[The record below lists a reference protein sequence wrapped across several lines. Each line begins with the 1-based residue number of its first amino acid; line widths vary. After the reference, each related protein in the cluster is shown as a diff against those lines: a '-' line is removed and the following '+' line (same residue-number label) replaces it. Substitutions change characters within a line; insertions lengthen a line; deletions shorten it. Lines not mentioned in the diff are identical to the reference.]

1 MNKKSRIVSKRAL
14 IVLASASILGI
25 TAWAATANSYAVMG
39 ILTYE
44 AKGPTGL
51 FKGANNAVTG
61 ELLYDEASNSVKGKI
76 CSDQGQWKSGEGIRD
91 GHTRDMF
98 EADKFK
104 TACLEPTSLEGKPGD
119 TPITLNANLTMHG
132 VTKAV
137 VLKATAKPSGDKL
150 MIDGKLAVKLTDY
163 GMKAPNLLGITVAN
177 DVNVIVKAEATIK

>member
-1 MNKKSRIVSKRAL
+1 MTKLNPRATL
-14 IVLASASILGI
+14 IVLASTSILGI
-25 TAWAATANSYAVMG
+25 TAWAATANSYTVSG
-39 ILTYE
+39 VLTYE

-98 EADKFK
+98 EAEKFK
-104 TACLEPTSLEGKPGD
+104 TACLEPTSLDGKPGD
-119 TPITLNANLTMHG
+119 APITLNANLTMHG

-150 MIDGKLAVKLTDY
+150 MIDGKLAIKVTDY
-163 GMKAPNLLGITVAN
+163 GMKPPSLLGITVAN
-177 DVNVIVKAEATIK
+177 DVNVIIKAEANIK